1 MLSVASAN
9 PNTKKIKQ
17 IASALLHLLQ
27 DMPDLASRHCEVRI
41 HHEEVDQVADT
52 GKKEERKRKEE
63 EAAPLIPEEERKRK
77 ERGKKEERKRKE
89 RGKKEERKRK
99 ERGKK
104 EERKRKERG
113 RKEEGKRK
121 EEEAQ
126 RLSFRKRNGRGKGKR
141 KGLSLVWGYFLNG
154 YR

>member
-52 GKKEERKRKEE
+52 GKKEERKRKERGRKE
-63 EAAPLIPEEERKRK
+63 EGRGSTAPLIPEEEWKRKRK
-77 ERGKKEERKRKE
+77 EERVISCLGLLFE
-89 RGKKEERKRK
+89 RV
-99 ERGKK
+99 
-104 EERKRKERG
+104 
-113 RKEEGKRK
+113 
-121 EEEAQ
+121 
-126 RLSFRKRNGRGKGKR
+126 
-141 KGLSLVWGYFLNG
+141 SL
-154 YR
+154 RHR